1 MATAWLRDYS
11 FCMRYPFV
19 LMIFLAGCASDMQG
33 KWPSLAP
40 RAGESRSDAVVPAPG
55 KCPGCGAEFVGA
67 EVPPPPPPPPL
78 PLPADADQRLAAIA
92 GVIAGV
98 EAQVPAQARTAT
110 AAIAAARRDPALLAD
125 AEVERSRYEALFLP
139 LSIEERR
146 LDVLSDD
153 VVGRAGN
160 AEVLAAIDTLRRR
173 LAALQAAR
181 TALPDDGPEA

>member
-1 MATAWLRDYS
+1 
-11 FCMRYPFV
+11 MRYPFV
-19 LMIFLAGCASDMQG
+19 LLIFLAACASDMQG

-40 RAGESRSDAVVPAPG
+40 RAGEARSDAITPAPG

-67 EVPPPPPPPPL
+67 EAPAAPLPAPL
-78 PLPADADQRLAAIA
+78 PLPADAEQRLAAIA

-98 EAQVPAQARTAT
+98 EAQVPAQAGSAS
-110 AAIAAARRDPALLAD
+110 AAIAAARRDQALLAD

-146 LDVLSDD
+146 LDVLGDE
-153 VVGRAGN
+153 VAGRAGGE
-160 AEVLAAIDTLRRR
+160 AVLAAIDALRVR

-181 TALPDDGPEA
+181 AALPDDGLAP